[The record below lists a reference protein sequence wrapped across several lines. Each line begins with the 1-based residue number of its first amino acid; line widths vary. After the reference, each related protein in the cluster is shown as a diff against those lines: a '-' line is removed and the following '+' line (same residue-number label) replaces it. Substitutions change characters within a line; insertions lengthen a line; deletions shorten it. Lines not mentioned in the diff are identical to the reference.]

1 MSKARA
7 KKRKKGARK
16 GRKGPKILKRVRIP
30 KGQVMH
36 VHRLAKDGDV
46 EVARVALKAFQSQ
59 LTERELDQLMMRIAD
74 PQAAGGIETGV
85 DPILGEYADF
95 AIIA

>member
-7 KKRKKGARK
+7 KKRKKTAK
-16 GRKGPKILKRVRIP
+16 KSRKGPAILKRIRIP

-36 VHRLAKDGDV
+36 LHRLANGGDPGA
-46 EVARVALKAFQSQ
+46 ARSALKAFQSQ
-59 LTERELDQLMMRIAD
+59 LTERELDQLMIRIKN
-74 PQAAGGIETGV
+74 PQAEGGIQTGV